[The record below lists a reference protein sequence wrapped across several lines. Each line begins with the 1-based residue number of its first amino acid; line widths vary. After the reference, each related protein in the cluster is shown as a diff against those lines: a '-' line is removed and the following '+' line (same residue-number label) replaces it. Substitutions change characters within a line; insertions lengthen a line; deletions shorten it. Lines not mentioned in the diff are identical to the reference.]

1 MRRPIG
7 LAFGVTGL
15 VLLSAS
21 AHAAC
26 PAGAISLP
34 VGSNIGQRA
43 QAAPEGAVFCIRTG
57 IHRLQQVRPRDR
69 QKFYGEAGAIMNGA
83 QRITRFER
91 EGVYWVATGQTQRG
105 IRHATQECLPERPRC
120 SYPEAFFI
128 NNVPLLSV
136 ASKAAVEPGSFF
148 FDYARDRIY
157 FLDNPTGKI
166 VEASVRPYAFASAA
180 RDVLIKGLTVEKYST
195 PIQAGAIGSNIAPKD
210 WIIRR
215 NEVRLNHAV
224 GIVVGS
230 GSRIQNNFAHHN
242 GEMGV
247 GCGGDN
253 ILIEDNEMAH
263 NGFFAG
269 LDPLWEGGGGKCA
282 ETDHLIVR
290 GNYSH
295 HNNSFGFWT
304 DIDSINTL
312 YEDNRI
318 EYNANGGISHE
329 ISYAAIIRR
338 NTFKGNGAA
347 FRVWLWGGAIQIQNS
362 QNVQVYRNTIDTAG
376 AGNGITLIQQ
386 NRGTG
391 KYGPYVTVRN
401 NIHHNVI
408 TTLDRGAS
416 GAIADYDR
424 AGMKAGHN
432 RFEHNVYTVTDPRD
446 DHWAWVD
453 GFYDW
458 TTYRRKSGQDASSR
472 LVLGP

>member
-1 MRRPIG
+1 
-7 LAFGVTGL
+7 
-15 VLLSAS
+15 
-21 AHAAC
+21 
-26 PAGAISLP
+26 
-34 VGSNIGQRA
+34 
-43 QAAPEGAVFCIRTG
+43 
-57 IHRLQQVRPRDR
+57 
-69 QKFYGEAGAIMNGA
+69 
-83 QRITRFER
+83 
-91 EGVYWVATGQTQRG
+91 
-105 IRHATQECLPERPRC
+105 
-120 SYPEAFFI
+120 
-128 NNVPLLSV
+128 
-136 ASKAAVEPGSFF
+136 
-148 FDYARDRIY
+148 
-157 FLDNPTGKI
+157 
-166 VEASVRPYAFASAA
+166 
-180 RDVLIKGLTVEKYST
+180 
-195 PIQAGAIGSNIAPKD
+195 
-210 WIIRR
+210 
-215 NEVRLNHAV
+215 
-224 GIVVGS
+224 
-230 GSRIQNNFAHHN
+230 
-242 GEMGV
+242 MGV
-247 GCGGDN
+247 GCAGDD

-269 LDPLWEGGGGKCA
+269 LDPLWEGGGGKCSL
-282 ETDHLIVR
+282 TNHLIVR

-304 DIDSINTL
+304 DIDNINTL

-347 FRVWLWGGAIQIQNS
+347 FRDWLWGGAIQIQNS

-408 TTLDRGAS
+408 TNLTPDRGVS
-416 GAIADYDR
+416 GAIADYNP
-424 AGMKAGHN
+424 AAMKAGHN
-432 RFEHNVYTVTDPRD
+432 RFEYNVYTVTDPRD